1 MKKFFNNK
9 YIYIPFAV
17 ILFLFI
23 AYMTADV
30 YFDNDGYWILSTG
43 EYIINHGIPKI
54 NPFTFI
60 PNLNII
66 IQQWPWAVYCYK
78 IYSLFGNKGIYISA
92 LSLFLINVFL
102 FSRIAKIKKA
112 DINLSVIFVLF
123 IFTINYV
130 FISIRPT
137 MLTVLLLAMEIYI
150 LEYYKNTNKKC
161 VLIVLVLLSL
171 LEINIHS
178 AIWFL
183 HFVFL
188 LPYIVPPIKNP
199 FVLFKETSIKRMPII
214 ITMIPMFL
222 VGFINPYG
230 INGMLYLFYSFG
242 DKLKN
247 AGISELGC
255 WTLKDFYGI
264 LIISSVFLI
273 FYICTKK
280 KSKNIPIDS
289 AAFYLFCGTTIMGC
303 MYIRNLIYFVFGLII
318 ITIELISQI
327 DLKQFYSWIEKQNKY
342 TCLSTWLIIFLA
354 IGLLGKD
361 TYTAINK
368 SFDEINDNPI
378 KIVKYLND
386 NDVNKE
392 STKIY
397 TEFNSGGYFEFKG
410 YHCFIDARPELYFK
424 SLNKKQDVFDDYMNV
439 NHTSKVKNIEKFL
452 DKYNFDYLC
461 ISSGTTFDIYMQTNN
476 KYKMVEK
483 DKNAGYKLYQ
493 KIN

>member
-1 MKKFFNNK
+1 
-9 YIYIPFAV
+9 
-17 ILFLFI
+17 
-23 AYMTADV
+23 
-30 YFDNDGYWILSTG
+30 
-43 EYIINHGIPKI
+43 
-54 NPFTFI
+54 
-60 PNLNII
+60 
-66 IQQWPWAVYCYK
+66 
-78 IYSLFGNKGIYISA
+78 
-92 LSLFLINVFL
+92 
-102 FSRIAKIKKA
+102 
-112 DINLSVIFVLF
+112 
-123 IFTINYV
+123 
-130 FISIRPT
+130 
-137 MLTVLLLAMEIYI
+137 
-150 LEYYKNTNKKC
+150 
-161 VLIVLVLLSL
+161 
-171 LEINIHS
+171 
-178 AIWFL
+178 
-183 HFVFL
+183 
-188 LPYIVPPIKNP
+188 
-199 FVLFKETSIKRMPII
+199 MPII

-273 FYICTKK
+273 LYICTKK